1 LLSIAE
7 EQPLSTDLID
17 SRDVRVEKPVSLI
30 NIIELQK
37 LDTRLNS
44 QTQIATE
51 CITYPQLSPAVNE
64 VRVAMAEM
72 KTESKPIDLVTSVGS
87 CVALCLYDS
96 ANRCGGLAHIMLP
109 NSAIAPKDTLP
120 AKFADTAVPALAKAV
135 REMSGKEACFSAKIA
150 GGANIFSNLS
160 SNGSSIGVKNVDA
173 VKAALSANKIRLVAE
188 DVGGSYGRRIAFKI
202 KTGAAIIRF
211 SNGEIKKL

>member
-1 LLSIAE
+1 L
-7 EQPLSTDLID
+7 PTDLLD
-17 SRDVRVEKPVSLI
+17 SREIVVEKPVPLI
-30 NIIELQK
+30 NSLELQK
-37 LDTRLNS
+37 LGTGLSSRAPI
-44 QTQIATE
+44 TTE
-51 CITYPQLSPAVNE
+51 CTTFPQLSTALNE

-109 NSAIAPKDTLP
+109 NSAIAPKDSLP

-135 REMSGKEACFSAKIA
+135 RGISRREACLSAKIA

-160 SNGSSIGVKNVDA
+160 SNGSPIGVKNVEA
-173 VKAALSANKIRLVAE
+173 VKAALTANKIRLAAE

>member
-1 LLSIAE
+1 M
-7 EQPLSTDLID
+7 PTDLLD
-17 SRDVRVEKPVSLI
+17 SREIVVEKPVPLI
-30 NIIELQK
+30 NSLELQK
-37 LDTRLNS
+37 LGTGLSSRAPI
-44 QTQIATE
+44 TTE
-51 CITYPQLSPAVNE
+51 CTTLPQLSPAVNE

-96 ANRCGGLAHIMLP
+96 ASRCGGLAHIMLP
-109 NSAIAPKDTLP
+109 NSAIAPKDSLS

-135 REMSGKEACFSAKIA
+135 REISRREACLSAKIA

-160 SNGSSIGVKNVDA
+160 SNGSPIGVKNVEA
-173 VKAALSANKIRLVAE
+173 VKAALTANKIRLVAE

-211 SNGEIKKL
+211 SNGEIKKI

>member
-1 LLSIAE
+1 L
-7 EQPLSTDLID
+7 PTDLLD
-17 SRDVRVEKPVSLI
+17 SREIVVEKPVPLI
-30 NIIELQK
+30 NSLELPK
-37 LDTRLNS
+37 LGTGLSSRAPI
-44 QTQIATE
+44 TTE
-51 CITYPQLSPAVNE
+51 CTTFPQLSPAANE

-109 NSAIAPKDTLP
+109 NSAIAPKDSLP

-135 REMSGKEACFSAKIA
+135 RGISRREACLSAKIA

-160 SNGSSIGVKNVDA
+160 SNGSPIGVKNVEA
-173 VKAALSANKIRLVAE
+173 VKAALTANKIRLVAE